1 MKIVLDEESYVEIYE
16 KNKSIF
22 LSIRTKRD
30 DSSFILLT
38 TKLDNESVDEIITAL
53 VGLKS
58 KIN

>member
-38 TKLDNESVDEIITAL
+38 TKLDNDSVDEIITTL

>member
-1 MKIVLDEESYVEIYE
+1 MKIPLDEDSYIEIYE
-16 KNKSIF
+16 KNRSIF

-38 TKLDNESVDEIITAL
+38 TKLDGDAVDEVITTL

-58 KIN
+58 KID